1 MIYSM
6 HFVLFFWIY
15 VHQHALSQCLVAA
28 RDGFD
33 AESSM
38 ESFKHLYTLET
49 SLAGG
54 VTPNATLVG
63 QNDHGWTLSSIL
75 SFLIIIYDG
84 CRMAIMPLPLLWV
97 CIDLPSDE
105 ERRTSLR
112 WPVCWAG
119 MLTYPIAGQ
128 RYTYIPLTDEDWM
141 GAYRSK
147 LMQGEPDLL
156 SQPWSVT
163 MKALLEEA
171 ILVCLCTSG
180 K

>member
-1 MIYSM
+1 M
-6 HFVLFFWIY
+6 LQY
-15 VHQHALSQCLVAA
+15 VLSQCLVAA

-38 ESFKHLYTLET
+38 ESFKQLYTLET

-63 QNDHGWTLSSIL
+63 QDDNGWTLSSIL
-75 SFLIIIYDG
+75 SFLVIIYDG

-112 WPVCWAG
+112 WPV
-119 MLTYPIAGQ
+119 
-128 RYTYIPLTDEDWM
+128 
-141 GAYRSK
+141 S
-147 LMQGEPDLL
+147 
-156 SQPWSVT
+156 
-163 MKALLEEA
+163 
-171 ILVCLCTSG
+171 
-180 K
+180 